1 MEVITKNISC
11 DCCKKSDKP
20 TMKIKYPVLFTTDQ
34 TEGRATDP
42 YISLEKLDLCA
53 DCIQDSI
60 RIRGAGAQGYNEYKS
75 LDPSEC
81 IWDRF
86 KVR

>member
-1 MEVITKNISC
+1 MEIITKQIKC
-11 DCCKKSDKP
+11 DCCGLPKP
-20 TMKIKYPVLFTTDQ
+20 TMKVKYPVLFSTDQ
-34 TEGRATDP
+34 TEGRACDP
-42 YISLEKLDLCA
+42 YISMETLDLCV

-60 RIRGAGAQGYNEYKS
+60 RIRGAGAQGYNEYKT

-86 KVR
+86 KIK